1 MRGAGTGTS
10 RAAGRLDEFVNSR
23 WPESFD
29 PRNPRFSVS
38 VVFVAGMFMTI
49 MDSTVVNVA
58 LPTLRREFTTSTTA
72 VSAVVTSYLVAMA
85 VVMPA
90 SGWLGDRV
98 GGKRLLLGALAL
110 FTAAS
115 AACGLA
121 GSLPALVAFRALQG
135 AAAGALIPVGMT
147 MLYRTF
153 PQAERIRATR
163 LLMVPAL
170 LAPALGPVLGG
181 VIADGLSWRWIFYIN
196 VPVGAAALAFGAAFL
211 PQHREHAAG
220 RFDLP
225 GLVLVGVGFPLVMY
239 ALNAGP
245 GDGWA
250 SPGILGAVLAGL
262 ALLAAFARVELR
274 TAEPLLDL
282 RILGNRMFRTASLQ
296 SAAGSAGFI
305 GTLFLV
311 PLFLQN
317 GLGFS
322 ALHSGLSTFPEA
334 VGGMTG
340 IQISSRLYRR
350 TGPRRLMMAGLLGAA
365 VPMTL
370 MGTLGPGDAPWAM
383 PALMFATGLL
393 FGFSAAPAQT
403 AALATISMAQT
414 GRATTLFNVQR
425 QAGQAVGVAVLATV
439 LGVTKPVP
447 PDLAGYHLAFGVAAL
462 IMVSGSVIASRVR
475 DADAAATM
483 APPPAAA
490 DVG

>member
-1 MRGAGTGTS
+1 
-10 RAAGRLDEFVNSR
+10 
-23 WPESFD
+23 
-29 PRNPRFSVS
+29 
-38 VVFVAGMFMTI
+38 
-49 MDSTVVNVA
+49 
-58 LPTLRREFTTSTTA
+58 
-72 VSAVVTSYLVAMA
+72 
-85 VVMPA
+85 
-90 SGWLGDRV
+90 
-98 GGKRLLLGALAL
+98 
-110 FTAAS
+110 
-115 AACGLA
+115 
-121 GSLPALVAFRALQG
+121 
-135 AAAGALIPVGMT
+135 

-170 LAPALGPVLGG
+170 AAPALGPVLGG
-181 VIADGLSWRWIFYIN
+181 VIVDGLSWRWIFYIN
-196 VPVGAAALAFGAAFL
+196 VPVGVAALAFGAAFL

-225 GLVLVGVGFPLVMY
+225 GLILVGVGFPLVMY
-239 ALNAGP
+239 ALSVGP

-250 SPGILGAVLAGL
+250 SPGILAAVLVGP
-262 ALLAAFARVELR
+262 ALLAAFTWVELH
-274 TAEPLLDL
+274 TAEPMLHL

-365 VPMTL
+365 VAM
-370 MGTLGPGDAPWAM
+370 MGMSTLGPADAPWAL
-383 PALMFATGLL
+383 PALMFATG
-393 FGFSAAPAQT
+393 FSFAFSAAPAQT

-414 GRATTLFNVQR
+414 GRAMTLFNVER
-425 QAGQAVGVAVLATV
+425 QAGQAMGVAVLATV
-439 LGVTKPVP
+439 LAATQPGPA
-447 PDLAGYHLAFGVAAL
+447 DLGGYHLAFVVAAL
-462 IMVSGSVIASRVR
+462 VMVSGSIIASRVR

-483 APPPAAA
+483 APGAGSQAPVAAS
-490 DVG
+490 G

>member
-1 MRGAGTGTS
+1 VT
-10 RAAGRLDEFVNSR
+10 SR
-23 WPESFD
+23 WPASVN
-29 PRNPRFSVS
+29 PRNPRLSVS

-58 LPTLRREFTTSTTA
+58 LPTLRHQFGVSTAA

-110 FTAAS
+110 FTAVS
-115 AACGLA
+115 AACGQA
-121 GSLPALVAFRALQG
+121 GSLPALVAFRAVQG

-181 VIADGLSWRWIFYIN
+181 VIVDSLSWRWIFYVN
-196 VPVGAAALAFGAAFL
+196 VPAGAAALAFGAAFL
-211 PQHREHAAG
+211 PPHREHATG

-225 GLVLVGVGFPLVMY
+225 GLVLVGTGFPLVTY
-239 ALNAGP
+239 ALNGGP
-245 GDGWA
+245 GQGWA
-250 SPGILGAVLAGL
+250 SPGILAAIAAGL
-262 ALLAAFARVELR
+262 VLLAAFTGAELR
-274 TAEPLLDL
+274 TAEPLLQL

-296 SAAGSAGFI
+296 GAVGSAGFM

-317 GLGFS
+317 GLGYS

-334 VGGMTG
+334 LGGMIG
-340 IQISSRLYRR
+340 IQTASRLYTR

-365 VPMTL
+365 VPITL
-370 MGTLGPGDAPWAM
+370 MGALGPGDAPWAM
-383 PALMFATGLL
+383 PGLMFATGLL
-393 FGFSAAPAQT
+393 FAFSAAPAQT
-403 AALATISMAQT
+403 ASLATISMAQT
-414 GRATTLFNVQR
+414 GQAMTLFNVQR
-425 QAGQAVGVAVLATV
+425 QAGQAMGVAVLATV
-439 LGVTKPVP
+439 LAATRPVSP
-447 PDLAGYHLAFGVAAL
+447 GLGGYHLAFAVAA
-462 IMVSGSVIASRVR
+462 ITMASGAVIASRVR

-483 APPPAAA
+483 AAARRTGVRRDRPPLSTAPEHHS
-490 DVG
+490 

>member
-1 MRGAGTGTS
+1 MT
-10 RAAGRLDEFVNSR
+10 SR
-23 WPESFD
+23 WPASVN
-29 PRNPRFSVS
+29 PRNPRLSVS

-58 LPTLRREFTTSTTA
+58 LPTLRHQFGVSTAA

-110 FTAAS
+110 FTAVS
-115 AACGLA
+115 AACGQA
-121 GSLPALVAFRALQG
+121 GSLPALVAFRAVQG

-181 VIADGLSWRWIFYIN
+181 VIVDGLSWRWIFYVN

-211 PQHREHAAG
+211 PPHREHATG

-225 GLVLVGVGFPLVMY
+225 GLVLVGTGFPLVTY
-239 ALNAGP
+239 ALNGGP
-245 GDGWA
+245 GQGWA
-250 SPGILGAVLAGL
+250 SPGILAAIAAGL
-262 ALLAAFARVELR
+262 VLLAAFTGAELR
-274 TAEPLLDL
+274 TAEPLLQL

-296 SAAGSAGFI
+296 GAVGSAGFM

-317 GLGFS
+317 GLGYS

-334 VGGMTG
+334 LGGMIG
-340 IQISSRLYRR
+340 IQTASRLYTR

-365 VPMTL
+365 VPITL
-370 MGTLGPGDAPWAM
+370 MGALGPGDAPWAM
-383 PALMFATGLL
+383 PGLMFATGLL
-393 FGFSAAPAQT
+393 FAFSAAPAQT
-403 AALATISMAQT
+403 ASLATISMAQT
-414 GRATTLFNVQR
+414 GQAMTLFNVQR
-425 QAGQAVGVAVLATV
+425 QAGQAMGVAVLATV
-439 LGVTKPVP
+439 LAATRPVSP
-447 PDLAGYHLAFGVAAL
+447 GLGGYHLAFAVAA
-462 IMVSGSVIASRVR
+462 ITMASGAVIASRVR

-483 APPPAAA
+483 AAARRTGVRRDRPPLSTAPEHHS
-490 DVG
+490 

>member
-1 MRGAGTGTS
+1 
-10 RAAGRLDEFVNSR
+10 
-23 WPESFD
+23 
-29 PRNPRFSVS
+29 
-38 VVFVAGMFMTI
+38 MTI

-58 LPTLRREFTTSTTA
+58 LPTLRHQFGVSTA
-72 VSAVVTSYLVAMA
+72 SVSAVVTSYLVAMA

-98 GGKRLLLGALAL
+98 GGKRLLLGALTL

-121 GSLPALVAFRALQG
+121 GSLAALVAFRALQG
-135 AAAGALIPVGMT
+135 TAAGVLIPVGMT

-181 VIADGLSWRWIFYIN
+181 VIVDGLSWRWIFYLN

-211 PQHREHAAG
+211 PAHREHPPG

-225 GLVLVGVGFPLVMY
+225 GLVLVGVGFPLVIY

-245 GDGWA
+245 GHGWA
-250 SPGILGAVLAGL
+250 SPGILTAVLAGL
-262 ALLAAFARVELR
+262 ALLAAFIRVELR

-282 RILGNRMFRTASLQ
+282 RILGNRLFRTASLQ
-296 SAAGSAGFI
+296 SAVGSAGFI

-334 VGGMTG
+334 IGGMTG
-340 IQISSRLYRR
+340 IQIASRLYRR

-370 MGTLGPGDAPWAM
+370 ISTLGPGDTPWAM
-383 PALMFATGLL
+383 PGLMFATGMS

-439 LGVTKPVP
+439 LAAARPVP
-447 PDLAGYHLAFGVAAL
+447 PDLGGYHVAFLVAAL
-462 IMVSGSVIASRVR
+462 MMVSGSVIASRVR

-483 APPPAAA
+483 ATSAAPESAAA
-490 DVG
+490 ARP

>member
-1 MRGAGTGTS
+1 MT
-10 RAAGRLDEFVNSR
+10 SR
-23 WPESFD
+23 WPASFN
-29 PRNPRFSVS
+29 PRNPRLSVS

-58 LPTLRREFTTSTTA
+58 LPTLRHQFAVSTA
-72 VSAVVTSYLVAMA
+72 SVSAVVTSYLVAVA

-121 GSLPALVAFRALQG
+121 GSLLALVAFRAVQG

-181 VIADGLSWRWIFYIN
+181 VIVDGLSWRWIFYVN

-211 PQHREHAAG
+211 PPHREHAAG

-225 GLVLVGVGFPLVMY
+225 GLVLVGLGFPLVMY
-239 ALNAGP
+239 ALNGGP
-245 GDGWA
+245 GEGWA
-250 SPGILGAVLAGL
+250 SPGILAAIVAGL
-262 ALLAAFARVELR
+262 VLLAAFARVELR
-274 TAEPLLDL
+274 TAEPLLQL

-296 SAAGSAGFI
+296 TAVGSAGFI

-317 GLGFS
+317 GLGYS

-334 VGGMTG
+334 VGGMIG
-340 IQISSRLYRR
+340 IQTASRLYTR
-350 TGPRRLMMAGLLGAA
+350 TGPRRLMTAGLLGAA
-365 VPMTL
+365 VPITL
-370 MGTLGPGDAPWAM
+370 MGTLSPGDAAWAM
-383 PALMFATGLL
+383 PGLMFATGLL

-403 AALATISMAQT
+403 ASLATISMAQT
-414 GRATTLFNVQR
+414 GQAMTLFNVQR
-425 QAGQAVGVAVLATV
+425 QAGQAMGVAVLATV
-439 LGVTKPVP
+439 LAVTRPVP
-447 PDLAGYHLAFGVAAL
+447 PDLGGYHLAFAVAA
-462 IMVSGSVIASRVR
+462 ITMASGSVIASRVR

-483 APPPAAA
+483 TAATRPESAAPARP
-490 DVG
+490 